1 MAEQPAG
8 EKTLPASGRKRQR
21 AREEGNI
28 ARSQDLSAAVTM
40 LAALIAMQFL
50 GEWMFGILVETGRYY
65 FHGLDVLRIEG
76 PQAQWFAMDALSRT
90 AYCVLPVMV
99 CLLIAGV
106 FINLVQVGF
115 LYAPNMLIPK
125 FNKVNP
131 FTGFGK
137 FFNIKSLFELIKSII
152 KLVIV
157 GWIVWISVRRR
168 TPELLLLMQS
178 TPWEASMIL
187 SGLVLIVWWRVV
199 LAMFVL
205 GLLDYAFQ
213 KWQYERNLMMTA
225 QEAREESREME
236 GDPRLKSRIRQV
248 QRDLAMRRMMAAVP
262 EAEVVVTNPTTYA
275 VALRYDPD
283 AMEAPVVVAKGARLM
298 AERIRGIAAENS
310 VPIVER
316 PELARTLFRNVEVGQ
331 SVPENLFRAVAE
343 ILAYV
348 YQIDR
353 RQSKQ
358 QIRTRAV
365 AQGA

>member
-1 MAEQPAG
+1 MADQPAG
-8 EKTLPASGRKRQR
+8 EKSLPASGRKRQR

-40 LAALIAMQFL
+40 FAALLAMQFL
-50 GEWMFGILVETGRYY
+50 GEWMFGVLVDTGRYY
-65 FHGLDVLRIEG
+65 FNSLDLLRIEA
-76 PQAQWFAMDALSRT
+76 PQAQWFALDALTRT
-90 AYCVLPVMV
+90 GYCVLPIMLV
-99 CLLIAGV
+99 LLVAGV
-106 FINLVQVGF
+106 FINFVQVGF

-137 FFNIKSLFELIKSII
+137 FFSIRALVELVKSLL
-152 KLVIV
+152 KLSIV
-157 GWIVWISVRRR
+157 GWVVWVSVRDR

-213 KWQYERNLMMTA
+213 KWQYERDLMMTA

-236 GDPRLKSRIRQV
+236 GDPRLKSRIRQM
-248 QRDLAMRRMMAAVP
+248 QREMAMRRMMTAVP

-275 VALRYDPD
+275 VALRYDPN
-283 AMEAPVVVAKGARLM
+283 AMEAPVVVAKGQRLV
-298 AERIRGIAAENS
+298 AQRIREIAAEND

-316 PELARTLFRNVEVGQ
+316 PELARNLFRSVELGQ
-331 SVPENLFRAVAE
+331 AVPEHLFRAVAE

-358 QIRTRAV
+358 QIHARAA